1 MDKQKRQECLVF
13 SRVVGWMT
21 PIKNFNPGKLSE
33 YKDRKAYENSIDI
46 TNNKA

>member
-33 YKDRKAYENSIDI
+33 YKDRKTYENSFNT
-46 TNNKA
+46 TNN

>member
-33 YKDRKAYENSIDI
+33 YKDRKTYENSITI
-46 TNNKA
+46 TKYIA